1 MMKSKVKK
9 FENFKQPEMPEM
21 PVIKIDYDLLDE
33 IMIDF
38 VHMGLDYEITISD
51 SVIIKDFEEFNNK
64 VLRLIGKEV
73 KKNLI
78 IDFSVKDSPNK
89 IEIKYFE
96 EALDMVSN
104 FLYNEYGLKL
114 NYIYVRL
121 YSARM
126 NKYFKDIESIKKEFG
141 NNFLAD
147 YLAISFY

>member
-1 MMKSKVKK
+1 MKSKVKK
-9 FENFKQPEMPEM
+9 FENFKQPEMPG
-21 PVIKIDYDLLDE
+21 IKIDYDLLDE

-38 VHMGLDYEITISD
+38 VHMGLDYEITISS
-51 SVIIKDFEEFNNK
+51 SVIIKDFEEFNSK
-64 VLRLIGKEV
+64 DFTLVGKEV
-73 KKNLI
+73 KKNLV
-78 IDFSVKDSPNK
+78 IDFSIEDIDSRPNK

-104 FLYNEYGLKL
+104 FLYNEYGLRL

-141 NNFLAD
+141 NNFLVD

>member
-1 MMKSKVKK
+1 MKSKVKK
-9 FENFKQPEMPEM
+9 FENFKQSEMPEM
-21 PVIKIDYDLLDE
+21 PGIKIDYDLLDE

-38 VHMGLDYEITISD
+38 VHMGLDYEITINS
-51 SVIIKDFEEFNNK
+51 SIIIKDFEKFNNK
-64 VLRLIGKEV
+64 DFTLVGKEV
-73 KKNLI
+73 KENLI
-78 IDFSVKDSPNK
+78 IDFYIKDSPNK

-104 FLYNEYGLKL
+104 FLHNEYGLKL

-147 YLAISFY
+147 HLAISFY